1 MFRTDESSGLLDANR
16 RRGVG
21 GVPLALQAA
30 MALAVGLAIAFLIYH
45 IVSLPSELMDVS
57 TR

>member
-1 MFRTDESSGLLDANR
+1 
-16 RRGVG
+16 VG

-45 IVSLPSELMDVS
+45 LVALPDELID